1 MSTSFTLL
9 LVFAAVAL
17 IGYVVASTLQAAVK
31 ERISVPASGDDGG
44 ESFAFSAFTTREKL
58 ARSRLLAGYGGF
70 LVSFLLLSL
79 AGRGPVSA
87 GVMALVVGL
96 LSAWVPLAILR
107 RKRKQRL
114 ELAEAQVLDLASGL
128 TNGLR
133 SGQALPAALE
143 AVSGRLPSPMAEEIA
158 VVLREYRLGLDL
170 PEALGRLSARV
181 PCEDLTLLVGSIRLT
196 QQAGGSLAEVLEK
209 MVEMIRART
218 EFQAKLKAMTAQG
231 RFEAIAMSLAPVFV
245 FFILFLI
252 DRPLM
257 LPLVT
262 TPVGWTT
269 IVCDFVWV
277 VIGFLIIDR
286 IVTIEV

>member
-1 MSTSFTLL
+1 MPSPFTLL

-17 IGYVVASTLQAAVK
+17 LGYVVASTLQTAVK
-31 ERISVPASGDDGG
+31 ERASAPASGDG
-44 ESFAFSAFTTREKL
+44 EGETFAFAAFTTREKL

-70 LVSFLLLSL
+70 LVSFLLFSL
-79 AGRGPVSA
+79 VGRGPAVA
-87 GVMALVVGL
+87 GFMALAVGI
-96 LSAWVPLAILR
+96 LSAWVPLAIMR
-107 RKRKQRL
+107 RKRKRRL
-114 ELAEAQVLDLASGL
+114 EMIEAQVLDLSTGLASGL
-128 TNGLR
+128 K
-133 SGQALPAALE
+133 SGQALPASLE
-143 AVSGRLPSPMAEEIA
+143 ALSGRLPRLISEEIA

-170 PEALGRLSARV
+170 PEALGRLAVRA

-209 MVEMIRART
+209 IVEMIRART

-231 RFEAIAMSLAPVFV
+231 RFEAIAMSLAPLFV
-245 FFILFLI
+245 FLLLFFI

-269 IVCDFVWV
+269 IVSDAVWV
-277 VIGFLIIDR
+277 LIGFLIIDR

>member
-1 MSTSFTLL
+1 MSAPLTLL

-17 IGYVVASTLQAAVK
+17 LGYVVASTLQAAVK
-31 ERISVPASGDDGG
+31 ERVSSPASGDEGG
-44 ESFAFSAFTTREKL
+44 ETFVFAAFTTREKL

-70 LVSFLLLSL
+70 LASFLLLSL
-79 AGRGPVSA
+79 AGRGPVLA
-87 GVMALVVGL
+87 GVLALAVGI
-96 LSAWVPLAILR
+96 LSAWVPLAIMR
-107 RKRKQRL
+107 RKRKRRL
-114 ELAEAQVLDLASGL
+114 ETAAAQVLDLASGL

-143 AVSGRLPSPMAEEIA
+143 AISGRLPSPMAEEIA

-170 PEALGRLSARV
+170 PEALGRLAARV

-245 FFILFLI
+245 FFILLLI

-269 IVCDFVWV
+269 IVLDAVWV

>member
-1 MSTSFTLL
+1 MPFPFTLL
-9 LVFAAVAL
+9 LVFAAVVSL
-17 IGYVVASTLQAAVK
+17 GYVVASMLQAAVQ
-31 ERISVPASGDDGG
+31 ERAGGPAAGEG
-44 ESFAFSAFTTREKL
+44 ESFVYAAFTTREKL

-70 LVSFLLLSL
+70 LVSFLLFSL
-79 AGRGPVSA
+79 AGRGPVLA
-87 GVMALVVGL
+87 GSMALLVGI

-114 ELAEAQVLDLASGL
+114 GMVEAQVLDLATGLASGL
-128 TNGLR
+128 K
-133 SGQALPAALE
+133 SGQALPASLE
-143 AVSGRLPSPMAEEIA
+143 ALSGRLPRPMSEEIA

-170 PEALGRLSARV
+170 PEALGRLASRV

-218 EFQAKLKAMTAQG
+218 EFQAKLRAMTAQG
-231 RFEAIAMSLAPVFV
+231 RFEAIAMSLAPPFV
-245 FFILFLI
+245 FLLLFFI

-257 LPLVT
+257 LPLVM

-269 IVCDFVWV
+269 IVCDAVWV
-277 VIGFLIIDR
+277 LIGFLIIDR

>member
-1 MSTSFTLL
+1 MPHGIVLL
-9 LVFAAVAL
+9 LVFAAVAAL
-17 IGYVVASTLQAAVK
+17 GYVVAATLQAAVG
-31 ERISVPASGDDGG
+31 ERAAAPASGDG
-44 ESFAFSAFTTREKL
+44 EGDSFAYAAFTTREKL

-70 LVSFLLLSL
+70 LALFLLLSL
-79 AGRGPVSA
+79 AGRGPVLA
-87 GVMALVVGL
+87 GVVALAAGILV
-96 LSAWVPLAILR
+96 SWVPVEILR
-107 RKRKQRL
+107 RKRKRRL
-114 ELAEAQVLDLASGL
+114 ETAAAQVLDLASGL
-128 TNGLR
+128 ANGLK
-133 SGQALPAALE
+133 SGQALPASLE
-143 AVSGRLPSPMAEEIA
+143 ALSGRLPRPMSEEIA

-170 PEALGRLSARV
+170 PEALGRLAARV

-231 RFEAIAMSLAPVFV
+231 RFEAIAMSLAPLFV
-245 FFILFLI
+245 FILLYLI

-262 TPVGWTT
+262 TSIGWTT
-269 IVCDFVWV
+269 IVCDAVWV